1 MLDPVSQSIVDH
13 IDMVERERL
22 AQISRAWGY
31 YQDDEPKQL
40 FVAAGQPDDNV
51 MVGSAGEIV
60 DLGVAHLFG
69 EPLLI
74 RPENDT
80 DDGAKADWL
89 DEALKHAATGTAAM
103 AFQKLATNG
112 GVSGHAFAKVMPR
125 DNLPPRII
133 VLDPSSVTVD
143 WSQDDQEDVWR
154 YRITWTTYTDGKP
167 GVRRQTHARADN
179 GRSWEIVDE
188 ELVGGRFGGGGW
200 KELGRVTWKY
210 DWCQVMGCQNLPNP
224 NEFYGR
230 PDLTPTILSLCDA
243 VNRSLSS
250 IGKIV
255 RTHGF
260 PKPYIKG
267 KDAAQ
272 YASVGFGSDR
282 ILTIPNVDTD
292 IGVLQAQSDIAGSL
306 DHYDRVRDALFEKAH
321 IVSVARG
328 RLDTGGQLTGR
339 ALQIMYRPTTQRV
352 GVKRLTYGSLVE
364 GIASRMLILGGKAA
378 SMEDAA
384 VNLQWPNLV
393 PSDIT
398 EDGQELERD
407 LDMGIVSRQTVAE
420 KRGYDWEQ
428 EQDRLAEEDAQA
440 LDTPPS
446 DPLLDE
452 GVVGDDETDVPA
464 RS

>member
-22 AQISRAWGY
+22 AQISRAWAY

-51 MVGSAGEIV
+51 MVGAAGEIV

-69 EPLLI
+69 EPVLV

-80 DDGAKADWL
+80 DEGENAEWL
-89 DEALKHAATGTAAM
+89 DEAFKHAATGTAAM

-154 YRITWTTYTDGKP
+154 YRITWTTYEDGKP
-167 GVRRQTHARADN
+167 GVRRQTHERADH
-179 GRSWEIVDE
+179 GGSWLIVDE
-188 ELVGGRFGGGGW
+188 VLVGGRFGGGHW
-200 KELGRVTWKY
+200 QELGRVTWPY
-210 DWCQVMGCQNLPNP
+210 EWCQVVSCQNLPNP

-230 PDLTPTILSLCDA
+230 PDLSPTVLSLCDA
-243 VNRSLSS
+243 VNQSLSA

-282 ILTIPNVDTD
+282 ILVVPNVDTD
-292 IGVLQAQSDIAGSL
+292 IGVLQAASDIAGSL
-306 DHYDRVRDALFEKAH
+306 QHYDRLRDALFEKAH

-352 GVKRLTYGSLVE
+352 GAKRLTYGALVE
-364 GIASRMLILGGKAA
+364 GIASRMLILGGKAP
-378 SMEDAA
+378 SMDEAA

-440 LDTPPS
+440 LDVPPS
-446 DPLLDE
+446 DPLLDQ
-452 GVVGDDETDVPA
+452 GMMRDDEADVPA
-464 RS
+464 GS